1 MNELDL
7 RVFQA
12 VYQGGHGAW
21 PPALLALTI
30 LGSGWSTLVLV
41 PLIWATRTRRL
52 ALALAAAVLAQAV
65 TVWFVKRVVG
75 RVRPWIAMGLPAP
88 LGVPHDGSF
97 PSGHAAGS
105 FCVAA
110 FLAAVLPSVFP
121 RAAWRARL
129 LGAMALLVA
138 ALVALSRVCL
148 AAHFPS
154 DVCAGAVLGGFIGTA
169 AAGLYRSSKE
179 VDGTRQANEASEAH
193 ETRGAKKRSR

>member
-1 MNELDL
+1 MI
-7 RVFQA
+7 
-12 VYQGGHGAW
+12 
-21 PPALLALTI
+21 ALTI
-30 LGSGWSTLVLV
+30 LGSGWSTLFLV

-52 ALALAAAVLAQAV
+52 ALVLAGAIIAQAV

-75 RVRPWIAMGLPAP
+75 RMRPWIAMGLPAP
-88 LGVPHDGSF
+88 FGVPRDGSF

-110 FLAAVLPSVFP
+110 FLAVVLPSLLP

-129 LGAMALLVA
+129 LGAMSLGVA
-138 ALVALSRVCL
+138 ALVALSRVYL

-169 AAGLYRSSKE
+169 AARLYNSSRA
-179 VDGTRQANEASEAH
+179 D
-193 ETRGAKKRSR
+193 ETTQTGERSR